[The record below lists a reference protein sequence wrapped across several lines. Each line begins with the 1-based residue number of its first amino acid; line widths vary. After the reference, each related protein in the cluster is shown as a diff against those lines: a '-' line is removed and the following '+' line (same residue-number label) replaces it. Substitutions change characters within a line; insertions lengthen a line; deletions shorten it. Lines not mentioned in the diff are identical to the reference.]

1 MFHAFV
7 MTQCFMRDCQLLDT
21 HLEPTCAWKKVQ
33 LRAQPAADECE
44 HGHALPTQDSETC
57 FVFTSCKEAMAHGW
71 MYATW
76 NWQSRDMTCK
86 PSEGYRKGQLTATSI
101 MFPCSH
107 HACICI
113 AVLSSW
119 TSGLRCKGNWHK
131 NKKSF
136 QQTCISMNEMITC
149 CFSKKSAQSCNT
161 CSLSVAMWEQWKCQF
176 LQHHQT
182 SEIPHMQITTF
193 NTRSASNTCHLFKFI
208 IANTSTQKRSIWFLK
223 NNVCKWNCFVYD
235 IKHLKITNNG
245 FVFVITCQRHPARKK
260 IQTISDIPVLF
271 PPKFDK
277 HTFDK
282 QRLRKKYQTDIL
294 FLPFLQTT
302 TKRNHT
308 HVVKHGC
315 TQNLSI
321 SSR

>member
-1 MFHAFV
+1 

-86 PSEGYRKGQLTATSI
+86 PSEGYRKVQLTATSI

-113 AVLSSW
+113 AGLSSW

-131 NKKSF
+131 NKNMF
-136 QQTCISMNEMITC
+136 QQTCISMNEMTTGSLKNI
-149 CFSKKSAQSCNT
+149 SANMQHVFTFCDNGPWWIYPS
-161 CSLSVAMWEQWKCQF
+161 AWDQWKCQF

-182 SEIPHMQITTF
+182 WRCDTATLQSSEIPHMQITTF
-193 NTRSASNTCHLFKFI
+193 SKRSASKTCHLFKFI
-208 IANTSTQKRSIWFLK
+208 IANISSQKKVSLISQEQCLQ
-223 NNVCKWNCFVYD
+223 
-235 IKHLKITNNG
+235 IK
-245 FVFVITCQRHPARKK
+245 
-260 IQTISDIPVLF
+260 LF
-271 PPKFDK
+271 
-277 HTFDK
+277 
-282 QRLRKKYQTDIL
+282 RLRYQAS
-294 FLPFLQTT
+294 Q
-302 TKRNHT
+302 NHQQWFRYC
-308 HVVKHGC
+308 HH
-315 TQNLSI
+315 LSKTSGAKQI
-321 SSR
+321 SNHFR